1 MVDRRNFVKTVSSLA
16 AISVI
21 PPLFAKIPTSKKL
34 FGIALSQWSFHR
46 SIFGDGRD
54 NYQWFIKNLHSTPD
68 AVLKGDMD
76 PRDIVVVARK
86 LGVDMVDLANVLW
99 FGHAQDK
106 PWLRQFKTMAKD
118 QNVGFTC
125 LMCDELGYLGS
136 SSKEIRAAAIE
147 KHKPWIEAA
156 NELGCLQL
164 RVNAYGEGTYLQQ
177 LEQNAESLFELA
189 EYTQQFNLELLVENH
204 GHPSSNGAWLAMLM
218 EKTNHPNLGVYAD
231 LDNFFMGGWNH
242 SPQRRYDTI
251 QGLEDLAPYTRG
263 VSAKTYGFKPNG
275 QELTIDYL
283 QCMKILTNAG
293 FSGYACAEYEGEVV
307 SEMAGS
313 KAAIALLKKTREMLS
328 TS

>member
-1 MVDRRNFVKTVSSLA
+1 MDRRVFVKTVSSLA
-16 AISVI
+16 AISVM
-21 PPLFAKIPTSKKL
+21 PQLFAEASKSKKS
-34 FGIALSQWSFHR
+34 FDIALSQWSFHR
-46 SIFGDGRD
+46 AIFGTGRD
-54 NYQWFIKNLHSTPD
+54 NYEWFIKTLHSQPD

-76 PRDIVVVARK
+76 PRDIVVIAKK
-86 LGVDMVDLANVLW
+86 LGVGMVDLANTLW

-106 PWLRQFKTMAKD
+106 PWLRQFKTMAND
-118 QNVGFTC
+118 QGVGFTC

-136 SSKEIRAAAIE
+136 SSKETRASAIE
-147 KHKPWIEAA
+147 KHKPWIDAA

-164 RVNAYGEGTYLQQ
+164 RVNAYGDGTYLEQ

-218 EKTNHPNLGVYAD
+218 EKVNHANLGVYAD

-263 VSAKTYGFKPNG
+263 VSAKTYSFKANG
-275 QELTIDYL
+275 QEVTIDYAR
-283 QCMKILTNAG
+283 CMKILTEAG
-293 FSGYACAEYEGEVV
+293 FSGYACAEYEGEGLN
-307 SEMAGS
+307 EMAGS
-313 KAAIALLKKTREMLS
+313 IAAIALLKKTRDKLS

>member
-1 MVDRRNFVKTVSSLA
+1 MDRRDFVKTVSALA

-21 PPLFAKIPTSKKL
+21 PQLTAKTPNNNNLFK
-34 FGIALSQWSFHR
+34 IALSQWSFHR
-46 SIFGDGRD
+46 AIFADGRD
-54 NYQWFIKNLHSTPD
+54 NYEWFIKALHSQPD

-76 PRDIVVVARK
+76 PRHIVVIARE
-86 LGVDMVDLANVLW
+86 LGVNMVDLANILW

-118 QNVGFTC
+118 QGVGFTC

-136 SSKEIRAAAIE
+136 SSKETRVRAIE
-147 KHKPWIEAA
+147 KHKPWIDAA

-164 RVNAYGEGTYLQQ
+164 RVNAYGDGTYLEQ

-218 EKTNHPNLGVYAD
+218 EKVDHPNLGVYAD
-231 LDNFFMGGWNH
+231 LDNFFMGGWHH

-275 QELTIDYL
+275 QELTIDYPQL
-283 QCMKILTNAG
+283 HENTHRCR
-293 FSGYACAEYEGEVV
+293 F
-307 SEMAGS
+307 
-313 KAAIALLKKTREMLS
+313 
-328 TS
+328 

>member
-1 MVDRRNFVKTVSSLA
+1 MDRRNFVKTASALA
-16 AISVI
+16 ALSVM
-21 PPLFAKIPTSKKL
+21 PKLFAKNPKSNKL
-34 FGIALSQWSFHR
+34 FDIALSQWSFHR
-46 SIFGDGRD
+46 AIFGDSRD
-54 NYQWFIKNLHSTPD
+54 NYEWFIKTLHTNPD

-76 PRDIVVVARK
+76 PRDIVVIARK

-99 FGHAQDK
+99 FGHGQDK

-125 LMCDELGYLGS
+125 LMCDELGNLGS
-136 SSKEIRAAAIE
+136 SSKEKRISAIE
-147 KHKPWIEAA
+147 KHKPWIETAS
-156 NELGCLQL
+156 ELGCLQL
-164 RVNAYGEGTYLQQ
+164 RVNAYGDGTYLEQ

-218 EKTNHPNLGVYAD
+218 EKVNHPNLGVYAD

-242 SPQRRYDTI
+242 SPQRRYDTL

-263 VSAKTYGFKPNG
+263 VSAKTYGFKDNG
-275 QELTIDYL
+275 QELTIDYPK
-283 QCMKILTNAG
+283 CMKILTEAG
-293 FSGYACAEYEGEVV
+293 FSGYACAEFEGEGI

-313 KAAIALLKKTREMLS
+313 IATIALLQKTRDKLQ